1 MINDCC
7 NLIGQ
12 GYFETQFSHL
22 WALHWKIATLKI
34 FQFRYFQ
41 QNLLTKFPQNS
52 TKHLF
57 WPILGEIQ
65 IFPKSR
71 ALSLLS
77 PYGSI
82 TSRTKSRALS
92 LLSPDGSITSR
103 TISKKSNE
111 HIPKRRV
118 FLKNKR
124 MDGHTRFIGPSR
136 KAEYNKTV
144 M

>member
-34 FQFRYFQ
+34 FHFRYFQ
-41 QNLLTKFPQNS
+41 QNLLTKFPKNS

-77 PYGSI
+77 PYSPI
-82 TSRTKSRALS
+82 TS
-92 LLSPDGSITSR
+92 D
-103 TISKKSNE
+103 TISKESNE
-111 HIPKRRV
+111 HIPKRSV